1 MSINI
6 SEKSNFIWKIADLL
20 RGDYKQSEYGE
31 VILPFTVLCRLDSV
45 LRDTKDEVLK
55 ANATLKY
62 KNKAPFLKNDVCTNQ
77 GFKSIVPFTHIG
89 TAFVYFFLKNNLEA
103 IEGRASGSTF
113 KEVSGS
119 IMKSIPATIP
129 DSASLKQF
137 NAFCAVAFHHQE
149 ILEAENSTL
158 ATLRDTLLPKLMSGE
173 LDVSEVDI

>member
-1 MSINI
+1 MP
-6 SEKSNFIWKIADLL
+6 
-20 RGDYKQSEYGE
+20 RG
-31 VILPFTVLCRLDSV
+31 TVLFSSR
-45 LRDTKDEVLK
+45 
-55 ANATLKY
+55 
-62 KNKAPFLKNDVCTNQ
+62 APIGYIAIAKNDVCTNQ

-129 DSASLKQF
+129 DSALLKQF
-137 NAFCAVAFHHQE
+137 NEFCAAAFHQQE
-149 ILEAENSTL
+149 ILEGENSNL
-158 ATLRDTLLPKLMSGE
+158 ATLRDALLPKLMSGE